1 MTTSRKGGWLV
12 LAVGLSLNMM
22 ARGEMFLIDFGTS
35 ASFRGASVT
44 SPDVHGRT
52 WNGFAPGDFLS
63 NMVNSSNRA
72 STFDLSFTT
81 PLATDSYNGPAG
93 VTTQPPTPTEL
104 AATAFDATALGELG
118 VTNAVFDYFEAAT
131 NSPALMVLSQL
142 DPSKTYTFTFYAGR
156 KYPVGEV
163 AGDDASRTTVFS
175 VTTSN
180 GTVLASTSLV
190 VGAFGDHN
198 SNTVVTLSGL
208 SPDLYNRLYVT
219 FGGLTTS
226 NAGYLNAMKMDVLL
240 PAAPPTPDESILID
254 LGSSASFN
262 GASVANPD
270 DHGNFWNSVWSGAFS
285 ADLVNTSNTATT
297 VDLGFDTATGTDN
310 FNGPAGAVDT
320 AALGALGGAT
330 NAVNDYY
337 VSSSFQLQG
346 LNPFRRYNLTFFGS
360 HKFSTDD
367 TTVYTVYSDASYT
380 QAVASARLNVQVPGA
395 TSLPNSNT
403 VAIITNLAPQSGN
416 ALYIKFEGALGSLG
430 YLNALKV
437 DVYIPD
443 LTYDE
448 WAADHP
454 GLGSRTADDD
464 NDGLA
469 NLAEFG
475 LGGNPTNGLDTGL
488 APTFRMTSINGTSQ
502 YAYAYAR
509 RTGDSGLTYHL
520 ELATNLMDNSWTNA
534 GYTEVPTTT
543 VLNAQFDTVTNLVPL
558 TEARVFIRLVIKEP

>member
-1 MTTSRKGGWLV
+1 MKTWSKSGWLALV
-12 LAVGLSLNMM
+12 AGLGLSVM
-22 ARGEMFLIDFGTS
+22 AHGELFLIDFGTS

-44 SPDVHGRT
+44 SPDVYGRT

-63 NMVNSSNRA
+63 NLVNSSNRV

-81 PLATDSYNGPAG
+81 ALATDSYNGPAG
-93 VTTQPPTPTEL
+93 VTTQPPTPAEL
-104 AATAFDATALGELG
+104 AATVFDADALGELG
-118 VTNAVFDYFEAAT
+118 VTNAVFDYIEAAT
-131 NSPALMVLSQL
+131 NTPARMVLSQL
-142 DPSKTYTFTFYAGR
+142 DPSQTYAFTFYASR

-163 AGDDASRTTVFS
+163 AGDEASRTTVFS

-198 SNTVVTLSGL
+198 SNAVVTLSGL
-208 SPDLYNRLYVT
+208 SPDLYNRIYVT

-226 NAGYLNAMKMDVLL
+226 NAGYLNALKMETR
-240 PAAPPTPDESILID
+240 PPTVPPADETILID

-270 DHGNFWNSVWSGAFS
+270 GNGNFWNSVWSGAFS
-285 ADLVNTSNTATT
+285 ADLVNTSNTATS

-310 FNGPAGAVDT
+310 FNGPAGAVDA

-360 HKFSTDD
+360 HKFSINE

-380 QAVASARLNVQVPGA
+380 QAVASARLNVQVPG
-395 TSLPNSNT
+395 TSSLPNSNT
-403 VAIITNLAPQSGN
+403 VAVITNLAPQSGN
-416 ALYIKFEGALGSLG
+416 ALYIKFEGALGSFG

-448 WAADHP
+448 WASDYP

-475 LGGNPTNGLDTGL
+475 LGGNPTNNLDTGL
-488 APTFRMTSINGTSQ
+488 APSFRMTSINGTNQ

-509 RTGDSGLTYHL
+509 RAGDSGLTYHL
-520 ELATNLMDNSWTNA
+520 ELTTNLVGNSWTNA

-543 VLNAQFDTVTNLVPL
+543 VLNAQFDAVTNLIPL
-558 TEARVFIRLVIKEP
+558 VESRAFIRLVIEEP